1 MYLDCTLRDGGY
13 YTNWDFDTELVES
26 YLQSINELPVDIIEV
41 GYRGKQGN
49 GYKGEYFHLPEYRLK
64 WIKEKAP
71 GKALAIMLDEKDTN
85 IEDLERLLVPINGH
99 VDWVR
104 LAVKPERMGSALIL
118 AEAIRSLNLKVAFNL
133 MYISKLVDNHEI
145 KQQIIDLEGKVDC
158 FNAVDSYGGI
168 YPSIL
173 GDFLKELRPHF
184 KKTLLGYHGHNNM
197 ELAFANSLVAL
208 ENGCDIVD
216 GTITGMGRGAGN
228 LKTELWLT
236 WLANNKGVTVDFN
249 ALSTITEQFEQ
260 LQKEYDWGTKL
271 AYMVSG
277 ANSLPQQ
284 DVMEWVSN
292 RAYSLNS
299 IVQALDN
306 QKRGQEDNQQLPVF
320 AGHFEGT
327 SALIVGGGPSV
338 GSHKQA
344 LKEFIKNSADD
355 ICLIHASAT
364 NAAHFQDI
372 PVPQYYCLVGNE
384 GYRLEK
390 VFKDFTSFYGKCVLP
405 PYPRKMGTYV
415 PPSVADFTNELKSVT
430 FTDSLQ
436 DSHTALALQV
446 ALDLNVQHVWLTGYD
461 GYQGNMSIKEQDL
474 YNENNYLF
482 AAIAEHVKSVIA
494 ITPTRY
500 KKLKQQSVYALNYE

>member
-13 YTNWDFDTELVES
+13 YTNWDFNTELVES
-26 YLQSINELPVDIIEV
+26 YLRSVNDLPVDIIEI
-41 GYRGKQGN
+41 GYRGKQGK
-49 GYKGEYFHLPEYRLK
+49 GYKGEYFHLPEYRLQ
-64 WIKEKAP
+64 WIRENTPDKAI
-71 GKALAIMLDEKDTN
+71 AVMLDEKDTS
-85 IEDLERLLVPINGH
+85 IEDLEQLIVPIKEH

-104 LAVKPERMGSALIL
+104 LAVKPERMGSALLL
-118 AEAIRSLNLKVAFNL
+118 AEAIRALNLKVAFNL
-133 MYISKLVDNHEI
+133 MYISKLIDDTKI
-145 KQQIIDLEGKVDC
+145 KQQIIALDGKVDC

-168 YPSIL
+168 YPNVL
-173 GDFLKELRPHF
+173 GEFLKELRPHF

-197 ELAFANSLVAL
+197 ELAFANSMTAL
-208 ENGCDIVD
+208 ESGCDIVD
-216 GTITGMGRGAGN
+216 GTMTGMGRGAGN

-236 WLANNKGVTVDFN
+236 WLANEKGVVVDFN
-249 ALSTITEQFEQ
+249 ALSTITDQFEQ

-299 IVQALDN
+299 IVRTLDN
-306 QKRGQEDNQQLPVF
+306 KKRGQKDNQQLPVF
-320 AGHFEGT
+320 SEKFEGT
-327 SALIVGGGPSV
+327 SALIIGGGPSV
-338 GSHKQA
+338 HMHIHA
-344 LKEFIKNSADD
+344 LKEFILKNASE

-372 PVPQYYCLVGNE
+372 EVPQYYCLVGNE

-390 VFKDFTSFYGKCVLP
+390 VFEDFNSFHGKCVLP

-415 PPSVADFTNELKSVT
+415 PQSVEDFTHELKAVT
-430 FTDSLQ
+430 FTDSFQ

-446 ALDLNVQHVWLTGYD
+446 ALDLNVQSIWLTGYD
-461 GYQGNMSIKEQDL
+461 GYLGNMSVKEQDL
-474 YNENNYLF
+474 YNENNFLF
-482 AAIAEHVKSVIA
+482 ATVAEQIKSLIA